1 MRPDESEKRVTDCGA
16 RKCGFV
22 LPYYGHF
29 PPYFQLF
36 LNSCGA
42 NPDFDWLVFT
52 DDHTEY
58 RYPSN
63 VHVHYESFAD
73 MQRRVRDAF
82 DFHPQLKTPYKL
94 CDLKPMYGY
103 LFAEWLED
111 YQYWGYCD
119 CDVVFGNLS
128 HYITDELLA
137 GYDKLFELG
146 HCSILRNT
154 TENNERFM
162 LPLGKRE
169 LYKEVLTSERI
180 FTFDESYLDTNVNEI
195 FREYGATVFGTDYSG
210 NTRAAG
216 SVFQIVRYQP
226 DLRTY
231 CAEDPVHAVY
241 LWDNGVLRR
250 YVKHLGSFVESEL
263 MYMHFQRRAMEV
275 RISEDE
281 WNRFKILPGSFE
293 PVEVESVTVDN
304 FDDVKWKRRSDL
316 IRHRWSIFQGNIS
329 FWIKKISQR
338 LLHRA
343 AR

>member
-1 MRPDESEKRVTDCGA
+1 MKPDESEKRVADCRL

-58 RYPSN
+58 QYPAN
-63 VHVHYESFAD
+63 VHVHYETFAD
-73 MQRRVRDAF
+73 MQRRVHDAF

-103 LFAEWLED
+103 LFAEWLKG

-119 CDVVFGNLS
+119 CDVVLGNLN
-128 HYITDELLA
+128 HYVTDELLA

-154 TENNERFM
+154 AENNRRFM
-162 LPLGKRE
+162 LPLNGEE
-169 LYKEVLTSERI
+169 LYKKVLASERI

-195 FREYGATVFGTDYSG
+195 FREHGATVFGTDYSA

-216 SVFQIVRYQP
+216 SVFQITRYQP

-231 CAEDPVHAVY
+231 CTEAPVRAVY
-241 LWDNGVLRR
+241 VWDNGTLRR
-250 YVKHLGSFVESEL
+250 YVKRLGSFVESEL
-263 MYMHFQRRAMEV
+263 MYMHFQRRTMDV
-275 RISEDE
+275 RITEKD
-281 WNRFKILPGSFE
+281 WDRFKILPGSFE
-293 PVEVESVTVDN
+293 PLEVEAVDADS
-304 FDDVKWKRRSDL
+304 FESIAWKHEPDL
-316 IRHRWSIFQGNIS
+316 IRHRMEIWSGNCR
-329 FWIKKISQR
+329 FWRKKIASK
-338 LLHRA
+338 LLHR
-343 AR
+343 